1 MYTENTSVFYV
12 EMNLVELEMAAT
24 VTIGKVAQQFEAN
37 YFYTTNLLN

>member
-24 VTIGKVAQQFEAN
+24 VTIGKVA
-37 YFYTTNLLN
+37 